1 MRDALWALA
10 TFAAALAA
18 AAAVTPLVA
27 RLALAL
33 GVIDRP
39 NERKVSLRSRMPLM
53 GGLSVALGFWV
64 GISVALQLTPSEF
77 GVARG
82 VDPLLVGGL
91 MMLGLGALDDRWG
104 LSAWPKLTVQLAA
117 AAVAISNGTEI
128 DHLTNPLTGEIQT
141 FAPWLTWVA
150 TTVWIVVVT
159 NSINL
164 IDGLDGLCT
173 GVSAIITLALTAVAY
188 QAGHMA
194 VVVAGLALAGAL
206 LGFLPWNF
214 PPARIFVGDTG
225 ALFIGYSLAILSLE
239 GYQRATV
246 ITFLMPLLALAV
258 PLLDTTLSVLR
269 RLRSGKG
276 VMQADRLHMHH
287 RLLHEYHGDHR
298 PAVLSLYGLTACFC
312 LIAISFTRLEGA
324 TSLVFLVVVVLLT
337 IRILRNLGFASIAET
352 GGPAGAGESDAP
364 ATAGETSREDG
375 EKP

>member
-18 AAAVTPLVA
+18 AAMVTPLVS

-39 NERKVSLRSRMPLM
+39 NERKVSLRDRMPLM

-64 GISVALQLTPSEF
+64 GISIALQLTPSEF
-77 GVARG
+77 GLASG
-82 VDPLLVGGL
+82 IDPLLVGGL
-91 MMLGLGALDDRWG
+91 MMLGLGALDDRFS
-104 LSAWPKLTVQLAA
+104 LSAWPKLAVQVAA
-117 AAVAISNGTEI
+117 AAFAISHGSVI
-128 DHLTNPLTGEIQT
+128 DHLTSPLTGEVVT
-141 FAPWLTWVA
+141 FAPWLTWLA
-150 TTVWIVVVT
+150 TTIWIVVVT

-194 VVVAGLALAGAL
+194 VAVAGLALAGAL

-225 ALFIGYSLAILSLE
+225 ALFIGYSLSILALE

-246 ITFLMPLLALAV
+246 ITFLVPLLALAV
-258 PLLDTTLSVLR
+258 PLLDTALSILR

-312 LIAISFTRLEGA
+312 LIAVSFTRLEGT
-324 TSLVFLVVVVLLT
+324 TSLVFLLVVVLLT
-337 IRILRNLGFASIAET
+337 VRIMRNLGFASTAEPAA
-352 GGPAGAGESDAP
+352 PAGK
-364 ATAGETSREDG
+364 RELSGDDRG
-375 EKP
+375 TP

>member
-1 MRDALWALA
+1 MSDALWGLA
-10 TFAAALAA
+10 TFAAALGVAA
-18 AAAVTPLVA
+18 LATPLVS

-33 GVIDRP
+33 GVVDRP
-39 NERKVSLRSRMPLM
+39 NERKVSLRQRMPLM

-64 GISVALQLTPSEF
+64 GISIALQLAPGDAGIASGIE
-77 GVARG
+77 
-82 VDPLLVGGL
+82 PLLIGGL
-91 MMLGLGALDDRWG
+91 LMLGLGALDDRWG
-104 LSAWPKLTVQLAA
+104 LSAWPKLAVQLAA
-117 AAVAISNGTEI
+117 AAVAIAHGTVI
-128 DHLTNPLTGEIQT
+128 DHFTNPLTGEVLH
-141 FAPWLTWVA
+141 FEAWLTWLA
-150 TTVWIVVVT
+150 TTLWIVLVT

-173 GVSAIITLALTAVAY
+173 GVSAIITVALTVVAY
-188 QAGHMA
+188 QAGHLA

-225 ALFIGYSLAILSLE
+225 ALFIGYSLSILALE

-246 ITFLMPLLALAV
+246 ITFLVPLLALAV
-258 PLLDTTLSVLR
+258 PLLDTALSILR
-269 RLRSGKG
+269 RLRTGKG

-312 LIAISFTRLEGA
+312 LIALSFTRLQGA

-337 IRILRNLGFASIAET
+337 LRILRNLGFASIE
-352 GGPAGAGESDAP
+352 AP
-364 ATAGETSREDG
+364 DATAPETAASDEGRT
-375 EKP
+375 P

>member
-1 MRDALWALA
+1 MRDALWAFA
-10 TFAAALAA
+10 TFAAALTVAA
-18 AAAVTPLVA
+18 LATPLVS

-33 GVIDRP
+33 GVVDRP
-39 NERKVSLRSRMPLM
+39 NERKVSRRSRMPLL

-64 GISVALQLTPSEF
+64 GVSIALQLAPDGM
-77 GVARG
+77 GVASG
-82 VDPLLVGGL
+82 IEPLLIGGL
-91 MMLGLGALDDRWG
+91 LMLGLGALDDRWG
-104 LSAWPKLTVQLAA
+104 LSAWPKLAVQLAA
-117 AAVAISNGTEI
+117 AAVAISHGTLI
-128 DHLTNPLTGEIQT
+128 DHLTDPLSGEVLQ
-141 FAPWLTWVA
+141 FEPWLAWLA

-173 GVSAIITLALTAVAY
+173 GVSAIITVALTAVAW
-188 QAGHMA
+188 QAGHLA

-206 LGFLPWNF
+206 LGFLPFNF

-225 ALFIGYSLAILSLE
+225 ALFVGYSLSILALE

-246 ITFLMPLLALAV
+246 ITFLVPLLALAV
-258 PLLDTTLSVLR
+258 PLLDTALSIVR
-269 RLRSGKG
+269 RLRSGRG

-312 LIAISFTRLEGA
+312 LIALSFTRLEGT

-337 IRILRNLGFASIAET
+337 LRILRNLGFASIEAPSET
-352 GGPAGAGESDAP
+352 AP
-364 ATAGETSREDG
+364 ERRVAPDDG
-375 EKP
+375 RTP